1 MASLGHVAI
10 GMAAGRAYGRRG
22 RGAIFAMIVFSA
34 ISLLPDLDVLAFA
47 LDIPYA
53 HAFGHRGAS
62 HSLAAALALGVL
74 ALAPPSERRL
84 RTALFVA
91 LVAAS
96 HSLLDALTDGGLG
109 VALLWPFSGA
119 RFFAPWQPIPVAP
132 LGTNMLSARGLY
144 VIAVEAV
151 LFAPLFL
158 FALWPRRRR

>member
-1 MASLGHVAI
+1 MASLGHVAV

-22 RGAIFAMIVFSA
+22 RAAIVAMAVFSA
-34 ISLLPDLDVLAFA
+34 ISLLPDLDVVAFA

-62 HSLAAALALGVL
+62 HSLAATLALGVL
-74 ALAPPSERRL
+74 ALVPPSESRL
-84 RTALFVA
+84 RTGIFVA

-96 HSLLDALTDGGLG
+96 HSVLDALTDGGLG
-109 VALLWPFSGA
+109 VALLWPFTGA

-132 LGTNMLSARGLY
+132 IGANMLSARGLY

-151 LFAPLFL
+151 LFAPFFV
-158 FALWPRRRR
+158 FALWPRRPR

>member
-22 RGAIFAMIVFSA
+22 RAAIVAMAVFSA
-34 ISLLPDLDVLAFA
+34 ISLLPDLDVVAFA

-74 ALAPPSERRL
+74 ALAPPSESRL
-84 RTALFVA
+84 RTGVFVA

-96 HSLLDALTDGGLG
+96 HSVLDALTDGGLG
-109 VALLWPFSGA
+109 VALLWPLTSE
-119 RFFAPWQPIPVAP
+119 RYFAPWQPIPVAP
-132 LGTNMLSARGLY
+132 IGAGMLSARGLY
-144 VIAVEAV
+144 VIAIEAV
-151 LFAPLFL
+151 VFAPLFV
-158 FALWPRRRR
+158 FALWPRRER